1 VFGEKVT
8 SQKVSIETIT
18 SYFGP
23 STNES
28 MMLYHQSFIQDN
40 KIKVDPSSLQKT
52 NDVLTNKLM
61 QITVTHVSPY
71 NENSDVPSSFSFLF
85 YSGI

>member
-8 SQKVSIETIT
+8 SQTIT

>member
-1 VFGEKVT
+1 VFEEKVM
-8 SQKVSIETIT
+8 SRKVSVETIT
-18 SYFGP
+18 GYFCP

-28 MMLYHQSFIQDN
+28 MMLYHQSFIRDN
-40 KIKVDPSSLQKT
+40 KIKADPSSLQKT

-61 QITVTHVSPY
+61 QITVTPVSPY
-71 NENSDVPSSFSFLF
+71 NENSNVPSSFSFLF